1 GLPVSVPRTTSF
13 TRSALESR
21 HIDRDQ
27 IQYGSMLTRAFPSG
41 RVVLS
46 CVAALLSV
54 VIGRGQAEAVS
65 PDSPGIRMLEEIQ
78 AVITELAE
86 QAKPSVVNLFPI
98 TGASRPR
105 EGPGERTP
113 NASGS
118 GSGLIVDSDGH
129 IVTNNHVIGDA
140 NEIEVRFSDKTRL
153 IAHVVGKDPD
163 TDLAVLKVTTDRPLP
178 SARFGD
184 SAGVKVGQWVLAV
197 GNPFGLDRT
206 VTLGVVSGIGRENI
220 NLSRY
225 ENFIQT
231 DASINPGN
239 SGGPLFNLR
248 GEVIGINTAIIN
260 FAQGIGFAIPSNM
273 AKQIIEQ
280 ILAKGKV
287 VRGWLGV
294 GIQPLTP
301 ELGKKFGVA
310 EGEGVLVNE
319 VFEKDPA
326 ALAGIKPGDVIVRI
340 DGAVVDSPNKLS
352 RLIATLTPGA
362 TSKIEV
368 VRDLK
373 HVTVDVPL
381 TERRELAIS
390 TSISQQEEKVD
401 VKLGLDVQEVTA
413 ALAERFKLRDSKG
426 VLIAKVEPNSRA
438 QAEGLREGDLIKE
451 VNRMEVSSV
460 GEFTSALVRSSR
472 VDTLLLRVLRETR
485 AFYVVL
491 KLSD

>member
-1 GLPVSVPRTTSF
+1 
-13 TRSALESR
+13 
-21 HIDRDQ
+21 
-27 IQYGSMLTRAFPSG
+27 MLAGAFPSS
-41 RVVLS
+41 RVLRCCVVL
-46 CVAALLSV
+46 LLFYV
-54 VIGRGQAEAVS
+54 MGGGQAEAVS
-65 PDSPGIRMLEEIQ
+65 ADSPGIRMLEEIQ
-78 AVITELAE
+78 TVITELAE

-98 TGASRPR
+98 TSAGRLR
-105 EGPGERTP
+105 EGSGERTP

-118 GSGLIVDSDGH
+118 GSGLIVDSEGH

-140 NEIEVRFSDKTRL
+140 TDIEVRFSDKTKL

-273 AKQIIEQ
+273 AKQVIEQ
-280 ILAKGKV
+280 LLAKGKV

-294 GIQPLTP
+294 GIQPLTA
-301 ELGKKFGVA
+301 ELAKKFGVT

-326 ALAGIKPGDVIVRI
+326 ALAGIKPGDIIVRI
-340 DGAVVDSPNKLS
+340 DGALVDSPNKLS

-373 HVTVDVPL
+373 HMMMDVPL
-381 TERRELAIS
+381 TERRDPKVMASLP
-390 TSISQQEEKVD
+390 QQEEKLGVRF
-401 VKLGLDVQEVTA
+401 GLDLQDLTA
-413 ALAERFKLRDSKG
+413 SLAERFKLPETKG
-426 VLIAKVEPNSRA
+426 VLIVKVEPNSLA

-451 VNRMEVSSV
+451 INRKEVSSV
-460 GEFTSALVRSSR
+460 GEVTAVLARSR
-472 VDTLLLRVLRETR
+472 QGDTLLLRVLRENR

-491 KLSD
+491 KSSD

>member
-1 GLPVSVPRTTSF
+1 MLAVAIASSRVLLCLVSILLPYV
-13 TRSALESR
+13 L
-21 HIDRDQ
+21 
-27 IQYGSMLTRAFPSG
+27 GGG
-41 RVVLS
+41 R
-46 CVAALLSV
+46 
-54 VIGRGQAEAVS
+54 AEALS
-65 PDSPGIRMLEEIQ
+65 TDSPGIRMLEEIQ
-78 AVITELAE
+78 IVITELAE
-86 QAKPSVVNLFPI
+86 EAKPSVVNLFPI
-98 TGASRPR
+98 TSAGRLR

-118 GSGLIVDSDGH
+118 GSGLIVDSEGH

-140 NEIEVRFSDKTRL
+140 SEIEVRFSDKTKL
-153 IAHVVGKDPD
+153 IAHVIGKDPD
-163 TDLAVLKVTTDRPLP
+163 TDLALLKVTTDRPLP

-273 AKQIIEQ
+273 AKQVIEQ
-280 ILAKGKV
+280 LLAKGKV

-294 GIQPLTP
+294 GIQPLTAD
-301 ELGKKFGVA
+301 LAKKFGVT

-319 VFEKDPA
+319 VFDNDPA
-326 ALAGIKPGDVIVRI
+326 ALAGIKPGDVIIRI

-352 RLIATLTPGA
+352 RLIATRTPGA
-362 TSKIEV
+362 TSRVEII
-368 VRDLK
+368 RDLK
-373 HVTVDVPL
+373 RLTIDVPL
-381 TERRELAIS
+381 TERRDTPVMASLPR
-390 TSISQQEEKVD
+390 QEEKLG
-401 VKLGLDVQEVTA
+401 VKLGLDLQDVTA
-413 ALAERFKLRDSKG
+413 TLAERFQLRESKG
-426 VLIAKVEPNSRA
+426 VLIAKVEPNSQA

-451 VNRMEVSSV
+451 VNRIEVSSI
-460 GEFTSALVRSSR
+460 GEFTSAIARSR
-472 VDTLLLRVLRETR
+472 RGDTLLLRVLRENR

-491 KLSD
+491 KSSD

>member
-1 GLPVSVPRTTSF
+1 M
-13 TRSALESR
+13 
-21 HIDRDQ
+21 
-27 IQYGSMLTRAFPSG
+27 QYRSMLARTFLLF
-41 RVVLS
+41 RVLL
-46 CVAALLSV
+46 CVAPLFLSV
-54 VIGRGQAEAVS
+54 IGSGLAQAVS
-65 PDSPGIRMLEEIQ
+65 PDSPGIRVLEEIQ

-98 TGASRPR
+98 TSTNRLR

-140 NEIEVRFSDKTRL
+140 NEIEVRFSDKTKL

-206 VTLGVVSGIGRENI
+206 VTLGVVSGIGRENM

-273 AKQIIEQ
+273 VKQVIEQ
-280 ILAKGKV
+280 LLAKGKV

-294 GIQPLTP
+294 GIQPLTA
-301 ELGKKFGVA
+301 ELAKKFGVA

-352 RLIATLTPGA
+352 RLIATRTPGA

-373 HVTVDVPL
+373 HVTLDVPL
-381 TERRELAIS
+381 TERREMAVS
-390 TSISQQEEKVD
+390 ASIPQQEEKLD
-401 VKLGLDVQEVTA
+401 IKLGLEVQEVTA
-413 ALAERFKLRDSKG
+413 ALAEKFKLRESKG

-451 VNRMEVSSV
+451 VNRLEVSSV
-460 GEFTSALVRSSR
+460 AEFMSAIARSR
-472 VDTLLLRVLRETR
+472 RGDTLLLRMLRESR

-491 KLSD
+491 KAFD

>member
-1 GLPVSVPRTTSF
+1 
-13 TRSALESR
+13 
-21 HIDRDQ
+21 
-27 IQYGSMLTRAFPSG
+27 MLAGAFSSL
-41 RVVLS
+41 RV
-46 CVAALLSV
+46 LLSV
-54 VIGRGQAEAVS
+54 VFLFLSSVIGGGQAEAVS
-65 PDSPGIRMLEEIQ
+65 ADSPGIRMLEEIQ
-78 AVITELAE
+78 TVITELAE

-98 TGASRPR
+98 TSAGKLR
-105 EGPGERTP
+105 EGSGDRMP

-118 GSGLIVDSDGH
+118 GSGLIVDSEGH

-140 NEIEVRFSDKTRL
+140 TEIEVRFSDKTKL
-153 IAHVVGKDPD
+153 IAHVIGKDPD
-163 TDLAVLKVTTDRPLP
+163 TDLAVLKVTTDRPLS

-273 AKQIIEQ
+273 AKQVIEQ
-280 ILAKGKV
+280 LLAKGKV

-294 GIQPLTP
+294 GIQPLTA
-301 ELGKKFGVA
+301 ELAKKFGVA

-319 VFEKDPA
+319 VFDKDPA

-373 HVTVDVPL
+373 HLTMDVPL
-381 TERRELAIS
+381 TERRDTAVIASLP
-390 TSISQQEEKVD
+390 QQEEKAGIR
-401 VKLGLDVQEVTA
+401 LGLDLQDLTA
-413 ALAERFKLRDSKG
+413 ALAERFKLRESKG
-426 VLIAKVEPNSRA
+426 VLIAKVEPNSLA

-451 VNRMEVSSV
+451 VNRTEVSSV
-460 GEFTSALVRSSR
+460 GEFTSAVARSKR
-472 VDTLLLRVLRETR
+472 GDTLLLRVLRESR

-491 KLSD
+491 KSSD

>member
-1 GLPVSVPRTTSF
+1 
-13 TRSALESR
+13 
-21 HIDRDQ
+21 
-27 IQYGSMLTRAFPSG
+27 
-41 RVVLS
+41 
-46 CVAALLSV
+46 
-54 VIGRGQAEAVS
+54 
-65 PDSPGIRMLEEIQ
+65 MLEEIQ
-78 AVITELAE
+78 SVITELAE

-98 TGASRPR
+98 TNTGRFR
-105 EGPGERTP
+105 EGSGERTP

-118 GSGLIVDSDGH
+118 GSGLIVDRDGY

-140 NEIEVRFSDKTRL
+140 SEIEVRLSDKTKL
-153 IAHVVGKDPD
+153 IAHVIGKDPD
-163 TDLAVLKVTTDRPLP
+163 TDLALLKVTADRPLP

-184 SAGVKVGQWVLAV
+184 STAVKVGQWVLAV

-273 AKQIIEQ
+273 AKQVIEQ
-280 ILAKGKV
+280 LIAKGKV

-294 GIQPLTP
+294 GIQPLTA
-301 ELGKKFGVA
+301 ELAKKFGVP

-326 ALAGIKPGDVIVRI
+326 ASGGIRPGDVIVRI
-340 DGAVVDSPNKLS
+340 DGTIVDSPNKLS
-352 RLIATLTPGA
+352 RLIGAVTPGA
-362 TSKIEV
+362 TATIEV
-368 VRDLK
+368 VRDQE
-373 HVTVDVPL
+373 HL
-381 TERRELAIS
+381 TLSILLVERRDAAVMASVPPARAE
-390 TSISQQEEKVD
+390 
-401 VKLGLDVQEVTA
+401 VKLGIDVQELTA
-413 ALAERFKLRDSKG
+413 GLAEKFKLHEPRG
-426 VLIAKVEPNSRA
+426 VLIARVEPNSLA
-438 QAEGLREGDLIKE
+438 QAEGLREGDLITE
-451 VNRMEVSSV
+451 VNRAEVSSV
-460 GEFTSALVRSSR
+460 AEYAAALARSR
-472 VDTLLLRVLRETR
+472 HGDTILLRVLREKR

-491 KLSD
+491 KTSD

>member
-1 GLPVSVPRTTSF
+1 
-13 TRSALESR
+13 
-21 HIDRDQ
+21 
-27 IQYGSMLTRAFPSG
+27 
-41 RVVLS
+41 
-46 CVAALLSV
+46 
-54 VIGRGQAEAVS
+54 
-65 PDSPGIRMLEEIQ
+65 MLEEIQ

-86 QAKPSVVNLFPI
+86 QTKPSVVNLFPI
-98 TGASRPR
+98 TSTSRLR

-140 NEIEVRFSDKTRL
+140 NEIEVRFSDKTKL

-273 AKQIIEQ
+273 AKQVIEQ
-280 ILAKGKV
+280 LLAKGKV

-294 GIQPLTP
+294 GIQPLTA
-301 ELGKKFGVA
+301 ELAKKFGVT

-352 RLIATLTPGA
+352 RLIATLIPGT

-373 HVTVDVPL
+373 RLTMDVPL
-381 TERRELAIS
+381 TERRDAAVIASLP
-390 TSISQQEEKVD
+390 QQEEKLE
-401 VKLGLDVQEVTA
+401 VKLGLDLQDLTA
-413 ALAERFKLRDSKG
+413 ALAERFKLRESKG

-451 VNRMEVSSV
+451 VNRLEVSSV
-460 GEFTSALVRSSR
+460 GEFTSALARSR
-472 VDTLLLRVLRETR
+472 RGDTLLLRVLRETR

-491 KLSD
+491 KSSD

>member
-1 GLPVSVPRTTSF
+1 
-13 TRSALESR
+13 
-21 HIDRDQ
+21 
-27 IQYGSMLTRAFPSG
+27 
-41 RVVLS
+41 
-46 CVAALLSV
+46 
-54 VIGRGQAEAVS
+54 
-65 PDSPGIRMLEEIQ
+65 
-78 AVITELAE
+78 
-86 QAKPSVVNLFPI
+86 
-98 TGASRPR
+98 
-105 EGPGERTP
+105 
-113 NASGS
+113 
-118 GSGLIVDSDGH
+118 
-129 IVTNNHVIGDA
+129 
-140 NEIEVRFSDKTRL
+140 
-153 IAHVVGKDPD
+153 
-163 TDLAVLKVTTDRPLP
+163 
-178 SARFGD
+178 
-184 SAGVKVGQWVLAV
+184 
-197 GNPFGLDRT
+197 
-206 VTLGVVSGIGRENI
+206 VVSGIGRENI

-273 AKQIIEQ
+273 AKQVIEQ
-280 ILAKGKV
+280 LLAKGKV

-294 GIQPLTP
+294 GIQPLTA
-301 ELGKKFGVA
+301 ELAKKFGVA

-373 HVTVDVPL
+373 RLTMDVPL
-381 TERRELAIS
+381 IERRDAAGIASLP
-390 TSISQQEEKVD
+390 QQEEKVGGR
-401 VKLGLDVQEVTA
+401 LGLDLQDVTA
-413 ALAERFKLRDSKG
+413 VLAERFKLRDSKG
-426 VLIAKVEPNSRA
+426 VLIAKVESNSLA

-460 GEFTSALVRSSR
+460 GEFTSALARSR
-472 VDTLLLRVLRETR
+472 RGDTLLLRVLRETR

-491 KLSD
+491 KSSD